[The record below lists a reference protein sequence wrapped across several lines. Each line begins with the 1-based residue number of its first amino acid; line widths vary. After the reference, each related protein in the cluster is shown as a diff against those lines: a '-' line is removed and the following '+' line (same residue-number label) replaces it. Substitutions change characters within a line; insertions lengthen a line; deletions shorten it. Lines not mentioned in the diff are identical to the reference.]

1 MAQTPPLNLSNIV
14 DITVTVSPSAVTANQ
29 FNQGLFLGPSN
40 VIPSYGTNPRLRQ
53 YTSTAAMLADG
64 FTATEPEYIAAQI
77 YFSQVPTPQYI
88 WIGRQDATAIGAIVI
103 DGRTVLDGAMS
114 SATNP
119 TYLNSAT
126 ASFVSGDVGLAVRVV
141 GAGAAGVDLVTTVSS
156 VTSGSIAV
164 LASPCLTTVT
174 AAQSSIGIVGSG
186 YAAGDT
192 FTVTQAGGSNDLI
205 TVATV
210 GHSGVPLSLS
220 IGVAQGGTGFTTA
233 SALPTV
239 ATSPSTGTGLEVNIT
254 AGESSLQAAMACR
267 AASNIWYGLAV
278 NNPADADNLAL
289 SEWADPQWQTTRY
302 YPWSNTVGIINAVP
316 SNLALQLKTLKLR
329 VLGTYA
335 TTQSGLYPNN
345 IYAAAAVMGVE
356 MGLNTGLGG
365 SFFTTAHKQ
374 LVGITPEPLT
384 QTQYTNIIT
393 AGFNAYCNFSPY
405 ELYEP
410 GFMSNGAPS
419 FLWLNLA
426 VLVQNLMLN
435 TLGVLEANPAV
446 PQTNSGEHLL
456 IQAAEAACQNS
467 QNIGFLAD
475 GLWRGPTISILGVS
489 LTYGQAITGGFLVQ
503 AQPYSAQSQNDR
515 AAGRAMPLY
524 VAVTSAGAVQSLLI
538 GVYTSL

>member
-1 MAQTPPLNLSNIV
+1 MAQTPPLDLSNIV

-29 FNQGLFLGPSN
+29 FNQGLFVGPSA

-53 YTSTAAMLADG
+53 YTSTTAMLSDG
-64 FTATEPEYIAAQI
+64 FTISDPEYIAAQI
-77 YFSQVPTPQYI
+77 YFSQSPAAQFV
-88 WIGRQDATAIGAIVI
+88 WIGRQDLTAVGAIVI

-114 SATNP
+114 SVTNP
-119 TYLNSAT
+119 TFLTSAT
-126 ASFVSGDVGLAVRVV
+126 AAFVSGDVGLPVRVI
-141 GAGAAGVDLVTTVSS
+141 GAGTAGADLVTTVAS
-156 VTSGSIAV
+156 VTSGTVAV

-174 AAQSSIGIVGSG
+174 AKQVSVGFVGSG
-186 YAAGDT
+186 YVAGDT
-192 FTVTQAGGSNDLI
+192 FTVTQSGGSNDLI

-210 GHSGVPLSLS
+210 GASGVPLSLS
-220 IGVAQGGTGFTTA
+220 IGVGQGGTGFTTA

-239 ATSPSTGTGLEVNIT
+239 ATSPSAGTGLEVNIT
-254 AGESSLQAAMACR
+254 AGESLLQAAQACR
-267 AASNIWYGLAV
+267 AASNVWYGLAV
-278 NNPADADNLAL
+278 NNPSDADNLAL
-289 SEWADPQWQTTRY
+289 SAWADPLWRNTRY
-302 YPWSNTVGIINAVP
+302 YPWSSTVGIVNATT
-316 SNLALQLKTLKLR
+316 NNIALQLKALKLR

-335 TTQSGLYPNN
+335 TTQSGLYPDN

-374 LVGITPEPLT
+374 LAGIAPEPLT
-384 QTQYTNIIT
+384 QTQYTNIIN
-393 AGFNAYCNFSPY
+393 AGFNAYCNFDPY

-410 GFMSNGAPS
+410 GVMSNGTPS

-426 VLVQNLMLN
+426 VLVQNLTLN
-435 TLGVLEANPAV
+435 ELGVLEANPVV

-475 GLWRGPTISILGVS
+475 GVWKGQTISIPGVT
-489 LTYGQAITGGFLVQ
+489 LTYGQAIPGGFLVQ
-503 AQPYSAQSQNDR
+503 AQPYSVQSSNDR
-515 AAGRAMPLY
+515 AAGKAMPLY

-538 GVYTSL
+538 GVYAQL